1 MGRDGRRMEERKGEY
16 RDDGGSVVMNA
27 VTHCALIGDWKA
39 TLFSPNAVS
48 KMNRKSPTRH
58 SPNDNERVHQAR
70 KRIIQCESIIR
81 KVLAIRNCFEELQ
94 QFRSSSIVY
103 VVQVRCSK
111 RKR

>member
-1 MGRDGRRMEERKGEY
+1 MGEGWRRERGEF

-94 QFRSSSIVY
+94 QFRSSSILH
-103 VVQVRCSK
+103 VVQMRCSK